1 MHLCFG
7 VIRRIYL
14 LLIRYRITKEELVD
28 GDRTKLIIEKA
39 ERKDSAL
46 FTCTAINDY
55 GEDSMNIQ
63 LTVQGE
69 YHLLINTPFMVYS

>member
-1 MHLCFG
+1 M
-7 VIRRIYL
+7 
-14 LLIRYRITKEELVD
+14 D

-39 ERKDSAL
+39 ERKESAL
-46 FTCTAINDY
+46 FTCTAVNDY

-69 YHLLINTPFMVYS
+69 CGLKITTGISLNFAYMHKVFFSN

>member
-1 MHLCFG
+1 MIKRILPVCLRDKPYFICFQ
-7 VIRRIYL
+7 
-14 LLIRYRITKEELVD
+14 IRYRITNEELVD

-63 LTVQGE
+63 LIVQGG
-69 YHLLINTPFMVYS
+69 

>member
-1 MHLCFG
+1 M
-7 VIRRIYL
+7 
-14 LLIRYRITKEELVD
+14 D

-55 GEDSMNIQ
+55 GEDAMNIQ
-63 LTVQGE
+63 LTVQGGCSFADITRRSLNGTVLRE
-69 YHLLINTPFMVYS
+69 LLGI

>member
-1 MHLCFG
+1 MHLCFS

-69 YHLLINTPFMVYS
+69 YHLLINAPFMV

>member
-1 MHLCFG
+1 M
-7 VIRRIYL
+7 
-14 LLIRYRITKEELVD
+14 TNEELVD
-28 GDRTKLIIEKA
+28 GDRSKLIIEKA

-63 LTVQGE
+63 LTVQGG
-69 YHLLINTPFMVYS
+69 